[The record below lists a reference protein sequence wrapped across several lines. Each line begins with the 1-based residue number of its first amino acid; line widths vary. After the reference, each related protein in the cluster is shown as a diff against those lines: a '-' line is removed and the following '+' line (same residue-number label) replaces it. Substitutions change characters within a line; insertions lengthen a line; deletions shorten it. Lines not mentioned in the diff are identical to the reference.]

1 MTKLYTALLAAS
13 AIALASVAGCKS
25 KEESKLERTV
35 AVRYEASVLPDVR
48 PEPREKIKLN
58 TTFNQV
64 WVKYKGDSDISSA
77 MKKFEKQEGEYGYA
91 TTFTGVANLY
101 ESLSR
106 FNFDVKTKEKIDL
119 VVLAGLHSHMS
130 SFNIL
135 MYLRLL
141 QVPEYHQVLIHEKML
156 DVIENVS
163 SRDGLEN
170 LTKTKPISSLGK
182 INTFMDYLEL
192 KRNFSKVEYF
202 DGEKGW
208 IHYMEILERNPELR
222 SFLTEER
229 TMRNLVKLDHTDDRD
244 SRHFL
249 ADCGDS
255 PTFDDV
261 TERYLKLLIE
271 DKESRPLLTN
281 ISVLDGLANVYTRLK
296 EKEGSSKDE
305 RVAILEKGLGGYGKN
320 AQRVIKKCLC
330 WHGDPADHF

>member
-1 MTKLYTALLAAS
+1 MSKLYTALLAAS

-25 KEESKLERTV
+25 NEESKLERAV

-58 TTFNQV
+58 TTFNKV
-64 WVKYKGDSDISSA
+64 WVKYDGDSNISSA
-77 MKKFEKQEGEYGYA
+77 IIKFEKQEREYGYA
-91 TTFTGVANLY
+91 KTFTGVSNLY
-101 ESLSR
+101 ESLNR

-119 VVLAGLHSHMS
+119 VILAGLHSRMG

-141 QVPEYHQVLIHEKML
+141 QVPEYHQVLTHEKML

-163 SRDGLEN
+163 NRNGLED

-192 KRNFSKVEYF
+192 GRNFSKVEYF

-222 SFLTEER
+222 SFLTEEK
-229 TMRNLVKLDHTDDRD
+229 TMHQLVKLDRADSRD
-244 SRHFL
+244 SRHLL

-255 PTFDDV
+255 PKFDEV
-261 TERYLKLLIE
+261 TKRYLKLLIE
-271 DKESRPLLTN
+271 DEENRPLLTN
-281 ISVLDGLANVYTRLK
+281 ISVLDGLTNVYTRLK
-296 EKEGSSKDE
+296 EKERSSKDE
-305 RVAILEKGLGGYGKN
+305 RVAILEKGLWGYGKN